1 MAGRAIG
8 DVLSCFVFLAVAG
21 TPSSSAGR
29 ARFTEA
35 FARGLER
42 S

>member
-1 MAGRAIG
+1 MG
-8 DVLSCFVFLAVAG
+8 DVLSCFAFLTVEG
-21 TPSSSAGR
+21 ISSSSAGR
-29 ARFTEA
+29 ARLAEA